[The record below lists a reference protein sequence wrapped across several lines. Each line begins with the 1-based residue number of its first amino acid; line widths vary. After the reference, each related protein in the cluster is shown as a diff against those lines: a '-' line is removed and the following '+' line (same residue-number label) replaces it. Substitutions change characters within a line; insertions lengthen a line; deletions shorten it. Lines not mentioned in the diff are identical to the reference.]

1 MPFSY
6 YMSYV
11 SGAGIFSQTLI
22 QDPHPIAKAQLE
34 YHFYQ
39 IVSHGAA
46 SMIRFDS

>member
-1 MPFSY
+1 
-6 YMSYV
+6 MSYV
-11 SGAGIFSQTLI
+11 SGAGISLVKHWI